1 MENEKKAVGLLKY
14 LLSFI
19 VLLSIILCPKRV
31 VYADDVIYS
40 TTGGTWKQVN
50 EKTWTMDKDGDGTSD
65 ITLVKE
71 GNA

>member
-31 VYADDVIYS
+31 VYADDVTYS

-50 EKTWTMDKDGDGTSD
+50 DTGKRRKRMEVHIYRGR
-65 ITLVKE
+65 
-71 GNA
+71 